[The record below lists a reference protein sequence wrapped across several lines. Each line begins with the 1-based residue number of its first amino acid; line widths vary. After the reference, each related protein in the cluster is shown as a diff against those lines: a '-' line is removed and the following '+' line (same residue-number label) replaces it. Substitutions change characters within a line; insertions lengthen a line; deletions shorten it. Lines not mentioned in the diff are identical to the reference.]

1 MGWNYMQSAR
11 LLVVIV
17 LGCLTAA
24 GCSRRDSTPG
34 PKPKTLAA
42 HQWVAPDQSSETSK
56 AADGS
61 WTAVGL
67 QVRDVPVAALRA
79 LGVSYGVMVT
89 RVRSPADRSRI
100 LPGDVIVG
108 VNQSP
113 VRNLEDF
120 NRLVSEPVAGA
131 LGLLVRRVDADLYI
145 SLEQGLGSASRGGGT
160 PPLPEESFKRR
171 SPTGTPLRT

>member
-1 MGWNYMQSAR
+1 MKRAR
-11 LLVVIV
+11 LLAVAV
-17 LGCLTAA
+17 LGCLVVA
-24 GCSRRDSTPG
+24 GCNRRDSTPG
-34 PKPKTLAA
+34 PKPKTWAA
-42 HQWVAPDQSSETSK
+42 KPLVAPSAEEASK
-56 AADGS
+56 EADGS
-61 WTAVGL
+61 WTTVGL

-89 RVRSPADRSRI
+89 KVRAPADRSRI

-120 NRLVSEPVAGA
+120 NRLVSEPVAGV

-145 SLEQGLGSASRGGGT
+145 SLEQGLGNASRGGGT
-160 PPLPEESFKRR
+160 ALPDESFKRR

>member
-1 MGWNYMQSAR
+1 
-11 LLVVIV
+11 
-17 LGCLTAA
+17 
-24 GCSRRDSTPG
+24 
-34 PKPKTLAA
+34 
-42 HQWVAPDQSSETSK
+42 
-56 AADGS
+56 
-61 WTAVGL
+61 
-67 QVRDVPVAALRA
+67 
-79 LGVSYGVMVT
+79 MVT